1 MKNNRFKTFISNNT
15 IVPIMVIVLVF
26 AAFVVPGFLNVGNI
40 FNVFNQ
46 NAMKGIMAIGMT
58 FLIINGYFDMS
69 LCTLVGLTAAL
80 SCGLQESLGT
90 VPAVLI
96 ALLAGAAVGLING
109 ILVSYVGINAFVVTL
124 AMMMGCHGIAYIY
137 HKEQSF
143 VARSEAFIHFG
154 TGKIGPFSYISILFL
169 LLLVIG
175 HFVLRYTDYGRS
187 TYAIGG
193 NAAAAFNA
201 GINTKLVT
209 CMNFVVCGFLSGLGG
224 VLYACYAGAST
235 PALGWPDMH
244 MLVIAAVV
252 LGGTKLSGG
261 SGNVWYT
268 LGGIMLLG
276 IIDNIMNLLNV
287 QTYVSTMVNGLIMI
301 GVLCLDKV
309 MMAKQLKKANLE
321 G

>member
-1 MKNNRFKTFISNNT
+1 MKENKLKQFLSNNT
-15 IVPIMVIVLVF
+15 IVPIMVIALIF
-26 AAFVVPGFLNVGNI
+26 AAIFVPGFMTSRNI

-69 LCTLVGLTAAL
+69 LCTVVGLTAAL
-80 SCGLQESLGT
+80 SCGLQQNMGT

-96 ALLAGAAVGLING
+96 ALLAGACVGLING
-109 ILVSYVGINAFVVTL
+109 VLVSYVGINAFVVTL
-124 AMMMGCHGIAYIY
+124 GMMLGCHGLAFIY

-143 VARSEAFIHFG
+143 VAKSEAFINFG
-154 TGKIGPFSYISILFL
+154 TGKIGPISYISILFL
-169 LLLVIG
+169 VLLVIG
-175 HFVLRYTDYGRS
+175 HFVLRYTEYGRA

-193 NAAAAFNA
+193 NPAAAFNA
-201 GINTKLVT
+201 GINTRFIT
-209 CMNFVVCGFLSGLGG
+209 CSNFVVCGFLGGLGG
-224 VLYACYAGAST
+224 ILYACYAGAST

-261 SGNVWYT
+261 IGNVWYT
-268 LGGIMLLG
+268 LGGVMLLG

-287 QTYVSTMVNGLIMI
+287 QTYISTMVNGLIMI

-309 MMAKQLKKANLE
+309 MMAKQLKKTNLE
-321 G
+321 A